1 MDEQIDHKKLIE
13 AALFMSQNA
22 LGVNELVGATG
33 IMSPGTIQ
41 KLLRELIDEYAAR
54 ETSLQLIEIGGKFMF
69 ALKEPYASKVSG
81 LAIGPDLSRGALR
94 LLAYV
99 SKNPNALQSSIV
111 KIFGGSTYEYMK
123 ELTEKEFIETKK
135 VGRSKKISTTTK
147 FREYFNV

>member
-1 MDEQIDHKKLIE
+1 MEEQIDHKKLIE

-22 LGVNELVGATG
+22 MGVNELVTATG
-33 IMSPGTIQ
+33 LMSPGKIQ
-41 KLLRELIDEYAAR
+41 ELLRELISDYSTR
-54 ETSLQLIEIGGKFMF
+54 DTSLQLIEIGGKYMF

-81 LAIGPDLSRGALR
+81 LAIGPDLTRGALR

-99 SKNPNALQSSIV
+99 NKNPNVLQSAVV

-123 ELTEKEFIETKK
+123 ELEEKEFIETKK
-135 VGRSKKISTTTK
+135 SGRSKRINTTTK